1 MSGVSAHGDLETLPP
16 AEVRKEAYTMAL
28 YVAICLLAA
37 LAAVPDPIHG
47 DGDVFL
53 LIWGTTVGLTV
64 AHLFAF
70 QVSARLV
77 AEGRVRRHDT
87 VATIAQL
94 AGAIAVALLAT
105 VPVVLLPTSSELD
118 VVRIVLAGFITGVGF
133 AVARGGGASTGRAA
147 RYAFLVLLMA
157 GTIVALKNFLIGH

>member
-1 MSGVSAHGDLETLPP
+1 VTAPHAEHRALPP

-37 LAAVPDPIHG
+37 LAAIPDPTHG
-47 DGDVFL
+47 DGEVFL
-53 LIWGTTVGLTV
+53 VIWGTTIGLTV

-77 AEGRVRRHDT
+77 AEGKVRRHDA
-87 VATIAQL
+87 VATTAQL
-94 AGAIAVALLAT
+94 AGAVAVALLAT
-105 VPVVLLPTSSELD
+105 VPVILMPASSELD
-118 VVRIVLAGFITGVGF
+118 VVRLVLAGFIGAVGF

-147 RYAFLVLLMA
+147 RYALWVLLMA
-157 GTIVALKNFLIGH
+157 GAIATFKNVLVGH